1 MRGTGDGQ
9 KVKGHKWERKMP
21 AKLEARRKAM
31 EGMPELIRQWKQV
44 SLSVPLSGK
53 GVLYADRIDRWVME
67 KGGRS
72 IQDNLHNITYYPHSW
87 PLCHLFHPYVKESAP
102 SGAAF

>member
-1 MRGTGDGQ
+1 MRGTGEGQ
-9 KVKGHKWERKMP
+9 KVKGHKWERTMP

-44 SLSVPLSGK
+44 SLSVTLSGK

-67 KGGRS
+67 KDGRS
-72 IQDNLHNITYYPHSW
+72 IQDNLHYITHYPHSW
-87 PLCHLFHPYVKESAP
+87 LFSYLFHSYVKESAP
-102 SGAAF
+102 SGSAS